1 MKKWLLVMILFVL
14 AILQSHQV
22 AQAATAEWK
31 KLADL
36 PEARIGASTGVVDG
50 NIYIIGGGSYNKGYS
65 DQTYMYDP
73 SMNKWFE
80 KSVMPTARG
89 GAATATIG
97 NKIYVIAGGSEDR
110 KFNSF
115 EVYDAK
121 KDEWTKL
128 ENVPFKSL
136 KGAYNVQAGAI
147 DNKIYVLGGGD
158 EFYSYNVT
166 THEWVKE
173 PQPSVIIK
181 NATSVVSKGKF
192 YAVSG
197 NTKSI
202 IYEYNPS
209 NNKWT
214 EKKDGFKGEYLS
226 AVNYKENIL
235 VTAVAPKYQYL
246 YDVNKEQKS
255 YVNTPQSDMR
265 IAHSS
270 VIIDDTLY
278 IIGGRIPN
286 NNFTQLADRNYKS
299 VISISLKDLELPNNT
314 ETPGDKDPEPTTPPK
329 DDSTNPGDKD
339 PEPTTPPKD
348 DTTDEDG
355 DALLVITM
363 VNGLQKEYD
372 LSMKEVNAFLSWYK
386 KRDAGEGPGF
396 YEIDEH
402 DNNKGPFES
411 KKDYVVFK
419 NILMFEVNK
428 YKK

>member
-1 MKKWLLVMILFVL
+1 
-14 AILQSHQV
+14 
-22 AQAATAEWK
+22 
-31 KLADL
+31 
-36 PEARIGASTGVVDG
+36 
-50 NIYIIGGGSYNKGYS
+50 
-65 DQTYMYDP
+65 
-73 SMNKWFE
+73 
-80 KSVMPTARG
+80 
-89 GAATATIG
+89 
-97 NKIYVIAGGSEDR
+97 
-110 KFNSF
+110 
-115 EVYDAK
+115 
-121 KDEWTKL
+121 
-128 ENVPFKSL
+128 
-136 KGAYNVQAGAI
+136 
-147 DNKIYVLGGGD
+147 
-158 EFYSYNVT
+158 
-166 THEWVKE
+166 
-173 PQPSVIIK
+173 
-181 NATSVVSKGKF
+181 
-192 YAVSG
+192 
-197 NTKSI
+197 
-202 IYEYNPS
+202 
-209 NNKWT
+209 
-214 EKKDGFKGEYLS
+214 LS

-235 VTAVAPKYQYL
+235 VTAVAQKYQYL
-246 YDVNKEQKS
+246 YDVNTEQKS

-314 ETPGDKDPEPTTPPK
+314 ETPGDKDSEPTTPPK

-339 PEPTTPPKD
+339 QEPTTPPKD
-348 DTTDEDG
+348 DATNEDG
-355 DALLVITM
+355 DALLIITM

>member
-1 MKKWLLVMILFVL
+1 M
-14 AILQSHQV
+14 
-22 AQAATAEWK
+22 
-31 KLADL
+31 
-36 PEARIGASTGVVDG
+36 
-50 NIYIIGGGSYNKGYS
+50 
-65 DQTYMYDP
+65 
-73 SMNKWFE
+73 
-80 KSVMPTARG
+80 
-89 GAATATIG
+89 
-97 NKIYVIAGGSEDR
+97 
-110 KFNSF
+110 
-115 EVYDAK
+115 
-121 KDEWTKL
+121 
-128 ENVPFKSL
+128 
-136 KGAYNVQAGAI
+136 
-147 DNKIYVLGGGD
+147 
-158 EFYSYNVT
+158 
-166 THEWVKE
+166 
-173 PQPSVIIK
+173 
-181 NATSVVSKGKF
+181 
-192 YAVSG
+192 
-197 NTKSI
+197 
-202 IYEYNPS
+202 
-209 NNKWT
+209 
-214 EKKDGFKGEYLS
+214 S

-246 YDVNKEQKS
+246 YDVNTEQKS

-329 DDSTNPGDKD
+329 DDATN
-339 PEPTTPPKD
+339 
-348 DTTDEDG
+348 EDG
-355 DALLVITM
+355 DALLIITM

-372 LSMKEVNAFLSWYK
+372 LSMKEINAFLSWYK

-411 KKDYVVFK
+411 KKDYVVFN